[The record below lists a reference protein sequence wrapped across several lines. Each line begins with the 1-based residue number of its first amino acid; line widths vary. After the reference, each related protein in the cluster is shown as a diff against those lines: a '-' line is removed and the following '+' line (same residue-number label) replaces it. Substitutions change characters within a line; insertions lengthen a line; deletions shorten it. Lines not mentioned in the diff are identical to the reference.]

1 MIQDSLLQF
10 DPAGTAIT
18 TTAVSTNS
26 LDLGV
31 NRDSGVGRQGL
42 RLLVTVGNQFTSATP
57 TATLNVQLQGAP
69 DNGAGAPG
77 GWSTLAE
84 SGVTGLGQLGAGF
97 KICQISVPRVV
108 QALGLSASTTPGLV
122 ATTGTFSSG
131 SPNVTVASA
140 AGIFDGQQV
149 QGIGIVPGT
158 TVATGA
164 GSTSLVLSQ
173 NTVAAGAATTV
184 YFSAG
189 IPMPRFLRLNYVCSA
204 TMTGGT
210 LSFSGLML
218 DADAAPL
225 YRAFTTPN

>member
-1 MIQDSLLQF
+1 MF
-10 DPAGTAIT
+10 DPSGTAIT
-18 TTAVSTNS
+18 TTAVSSNV

-31 NRDSGVGRQGL
+31 NRDAGVGRHGL
-42 RLLVTVGNQFTSATP
+42 KLLVTVGNQFTSATP
-57 TATLNVQLQGAP
+57 TATMNVQLQGAP
-69 DNGAGAPG
+69 DNGSGAPG
-77 GWSTLAE
+77 GWTLLGE
-84 SGVTGLGQLGAGF
+84 GGTTPLGQLSPGF

-140 AGIFDGQQV
+140 AGIFNGQQV

-158 TVATGA
+158 TVASGA
-164 GSTSLVLSQ
+164 GTTSLVLSQ
-173 NTVAAGAATTV
+173 NTVAAGAAAQL
-184 YFSAG
+184 YFLAG
-189 IPMPRFLRLNYVCSA
+189 IPMPRFFRLNYVCSA